1 MGSCTSDSASD
12 LYDDK
17 RMTLWEKQFFAL
29 KLTKSEI
36 VQLFKEYRKIDLDD
50 SGYIELD
57 DLMVFINTIE
67 ISYAL
72 RVFSMFDGI

>member
-17 RMTLWEKQFFAL
+17 RMSLWEKQFFAL

-36 VQLFKEYRKIDLDD
+36 VKLFKEYRKIDLDD